1 MDIIHTKNSSQ
12 AIGPYSQAIQV
23 DGWLYTSG
31 AVGLNP
37 QNEVIGPGIAEQTTQ
52 TFANLRAVLAA
63 AGCTL
68 KDVVKATVYLADM
81 NEFQAMNAIYSAE
94 MDGHCPARSCVE
106 VQRLPLD
113 LRVEIDLVVR
123 CAPAHR

>member
-1 MDIIHTKNSSQ
+1 MRIIHTENSSQ
-12 AIGPYSQAIQV
+12 AIGPYSQALVV

-31 AVGLNP
+31 AVGLTP
-37 QNEVIGPGIAEQTTQ
+37 QNEVIGPGIEEQTKQ

-68 KDVVKATVYLADM
+68 QDVVKATVYLADM
-81 NEFQAMNAIYSAE
+81 NEFQAMNAIYSEE
-94 MDGHCPARSCVE
+94 MADHCPARSCVE

-123 CAPAHR
+123 CRD

>member
-1 MDIIHTKNSSQ
+1 MQIVHTTESSQ
-12 AIGPYSQAIQV
+12 AIGPYSQALVV

-31 AVGLNP
+31 AVGLTKD
-37 QNEVIGPGIAEQTTQ
+37 NEVVGPGVVEQTEQ
-52 TFANLRAVLAA
+52 TFANLKAVLAA

-68 KDVVKATVYLADM
+68 QDVVKATVYLADM
-81 NEFQAMNAIYSAE
+81 GEFQDMNGVYAAA

-113 LRVEIDLVVR
+113 LRVEIDLVVKVPK
-123 CAPAHR
+123 A